1 MSSYFGVNEIT
12 MPFVKVAVNG
22 YGVIG
27 KRVVSAVQVQKD
39 MELVGISDVVADW
52 RVKMAASKKIPIYCS
67 MPERAEEM
75 KRGGIEISGFLDDLL
90 SQVDVVVDCA
100 PAKIGIKNKTAY
112 EGANVKGIFQ
122 GGEKHEVA
130 GTSFVAQCKTLEG

>member
-112 EGANVKGIFQ
+112 EGANV
-122 GGEKHEVA
+122 E
-130 GTSFVAQCKTLEG
+130 